1 MVRLGDRGEAP
12 RGRAS
17 NALSAIGLRF
27 ERSRV
32 GEVLISGLVV
42 VAILIGVVW
51 NLPESQIK
59 QTMMPTL
66 RPIAAATGLQQAWR
80 MYAPEPVSALETI
93 EVRVTMADGPDR
105 VWTLSR
111 GDRVIGPFAWYRWQ
125 KLKEQTIREPN
136 SRAGIAHWAL
146 RELTTSAERPVRV
159 QMLFRSQPLPAPGIN
174 ALTPVTEQTL
184 YDETLT
190 GQP

>member
-1 MVRLGDRGEAP
+1 MVRLGDRGPAP

-27 ERSRV
+27 ERSLV

-59 QTMMPTL
+59 QTMTPTL
-66 RPIAAATGLQQAWR
+66 RPIAAATGLQQSWR
-80 MYAPEPVSALETI
+80 MYAPEPISALENI

-105 VWTLSR
+105 VWTWSR

>member
-32 GEVLISGLVV
+32 GEVLISGFVI

-59 QTMMPTL
+59 QTMKPTL
-66 RPIAAATGLQQAWR
+66 YPIAAAAGLQQGWR
-80 MYAPEPVSALETI
+80 MYAPEPISTLEAI

-105 VWTLSR
+105 VWTWSR

-125 KLKEQTIREPN
+125 KLKEQAIREPN

-174 ALTPVTEQTL
+174 ALTPVTEETL
-184 YDETLT
+184 YDETLA